1 MPVSCTNC
9 GGAVVVPE
17 GHSRPK
23 IRCGLCGY
31 YTVVPAEAK
40 APPARE
46 TTPAAPSAASRPT
59 PPAEN
64 GAKARAKTKSTSTA
78 AEPTPD
84 QHARRAKPNHHAADP
99 RPNFEPDEPAGDYL
113 LAGDDIE
120 RDDETTPYAV
130 PGTGT
135 RKCPDCRGELPLDAT
150 LCVHCGV
157 DLLARRKKVK
167 REFTPLYR
175 SWEAYLSFDQRMKIF
190 IGMQVLNVLIF
201 VAMLAVLGTG
211 TNLTFMVLQTAMQ
224 AFLIGSFDKLVI
236 TRTAKGKA
244 EIHRHWRLCFWPLQP
259 QKVDWRVSHGTAV
272 VPLHTVGVFEWM
284 MMVYLL
290 LCGVVPGLLFYWF
303 VIKPERFDVVLCD
316 VHGST
321 DQMIFRTSSRDI
333 AVEICTMISEATTL
347 AYRKVV

>member
-1 MPVSCTNC
+1 
-9 GGAVVVPE
+9 
-17 GHSRPK
+17 
-23 IRCGLCGY
+23 
-31 YTVVPAEAK
+31 
-40 APPARE
+40 
-46 TTPAAPSAASRPT
+46 
-59 PPAEN
+59 
-64 GAKARAKTKSTSTA
+64 
-78 AEPTPD
+78 
-84 QHARRAKPNHHAADP
+84 
-99 RPNFEPDEPAGDYL
+99 
-113 LAGDDIE
+113 
-120 RDDETTPYAV
+120 
-130 PGTGT
+130 
-135 RKCPDCRGELPLDAT
+135 
-150 LCVHCGV
+150 
-157 DLLARRKKVK
+157 
-167 REFTPLYR
+167 
-175 SWEAYLSFDQRMKIF
+175 
-190 IGMQVLNVLIF
+190 
-201 VAMLAVLGTG
+201 
-211 TNLTFMVLQTAMQ
+211 MVLQTAMQ